1 MSTATHQLDPAVAP
15 ERILA
20 TTPASVRRLTTIV
33 GTLYAGN
40 WDDCAEDLR
49 RRQAGKP
56 YLYRV
61 DLPDIDVLTWIHR
74 LKTYETARGEALIPA
89 SASGPVHGLAGQT
102 ASTSQQPQT
111 AENRP

>member
-1 MSTATHQLDPAVAP
+1 VSTATHHLDPAIAP

-20 TTPASVRRLTTIV
+20 EVPEGVRRLATIV
-33 GTLYAGN
+33 NTLYGGS

-56 YLYRV
+56 YLYRI
-61 DLPDIDVLTWIHR
+61 DLPGLDVLTWIHR
-74 LKTYETARGEALIPA
+74 LKTYACVRGESLVAPPA
-89 SASGPVHGLAGQT
+89 SPTTVSDAHHRHLF
-102 ASTSQQPQT
+102 QT